1 MNKFLFKSNNS
12 DLQKMFSVNFR
23 LLLSEQ
29 RAQRHDLFVITKMLR
44 EHINST
50 NLQKQVDDYFDD
62 SGEARPAPEEPIE
75 DTEHIPEE

>member
-1 MNKFLFKSNNS
+1 MNKFLFKSS
-12 DLQKMFSVNFR
+12 TPDLQKIFSVNFR
-23 LLLSEQ
+23 LLLQEQ

-50 NLQKQVDDYFDD
+50 NLQKQVDEYFEDD
-62 SGEARPAPEEPIE
+62 GEARPAPDTDE